1 MEVTQNPSSQQIIF
15 AAKNMPLNELE
26 QLIGNVLAVR
36 AERIAPHISGEE
48 SKLLKNI
55 EKTFSKKSLSRMKKL
70 QVLRDE
76 GRLSSEGFKELAELI
91 EKLEEFHAERMKS
104 VAALA
109 DIRGITFPAALKQV
123 GLRLPDY
130 E

>member
-1 MEVTQNPSSQQIIF
+1 
-15 AAKNMPLNELE
+15 MPLNELE

-36 AERIAPHISGEE
+36 AERIAPHLSGEE
-48 SKLLKNI
+48 SKLLKQI
-55 EKTFSKKSLSRMKKL
+55 EKTFSKQSLLRMREL
-70 QVLRDE
+70 QILRDK
-76 GRLSSEGFKELAELI
+76 GQLSPKGFEELAGLI

-109 DIRGITFPAALKQV
+109 DIRGITFSAALKQV
-123 GLRLPDY
+123 GLSLPDY